1 MMNWNTLLSQ
11 ERLGGALEKN
21 YTDKNYIN
29 TEFEKD
35 YRRIVS
41 SASFRRLQDKT
52 QVFPLDKNDFI
63 RTRLTHSLETASIAK
78 QLGIMAQQVILGK
91 ETDIQAED
99 IRFIPDILLCAGIL
113 HDIGN
118 PPFGHFGETIIGD
131 WFKNN
136 LSEIKF
142 KEKTLKQILKSDIDE
157 EGQPYHDLIHFEG
170 NAQALRLVTKLHY
183 LDNEFGLNLTASVLN
198 TLVKYPCSSLS
209 INSKHKNI
217 KFHKMGYYFA
227 DMETME
233 NITNITK
240 AKRNDEFL
248 RHPLT
253 FLLEAADDIA
263 YTTAD
268 LEDAYKKGLFTLQQL
283 KEFIQKN
290 IKGKEDYYEDH
301 EDEFKPYI
309 KKQLH
314 FSKESLDKLIDLSEN
329 KNDNGRKNVDWY
341 AIQNWINYIRN
352 WLMYCVTFGFDVHY
366 DALMK
371 GTYEHELIHQTNQ
384 ELIMLILKDFMG
396 EYVFPDRSIITLEL
410 AAKSIME
417 SLLDKFVHAVLYY
430 DYKDEH
436 HNVNYK
442 MSKADKKLVSLLSQN
457 HKENYKKEAEG
468 KSEEEKL
475 YLRLLLVIDFISGMT
490 DTYAK
495 QIYQELNGIY

>member
-1 MMNWNTLLSQ
+1 MMKWNELLSD

-21 YTDKNYIN
+21 CIDEKYEN

-63 RTRLTHSLETASIAK
+63 RTRLTHSIETASIAK
-78 QLGIMAQQVILGK
+78 QLGIMAQQVILKK
-91 ETDIQAED
+91 EENIKEDD
-99 IRFIPDILLCAGIL
+99 IRFIPDILQCAGIL

-118 PPFGHFGETIIGD
+118 PPFGHFGETVIGD

-136 LSEIKF
+136 LTEIKF
-142 KEKTLKQILKSDIDE
+142 KEQTLEHILKLDINE
-157 EGQPYHDLIHFEG
+157 NGQPYYDLIHFEG

-183 LDNEFGLNLTASVLN
+183 LDNESGLNLTASVLN

-209 INSKHKNI
+209 IRGKHKNI
-217 KFHKMGYYFA
+217 KYHKMGYYFA
-227 DMETME
+227 DMDIMKK
-233 NITNITK
+233 ITNITK
-240 AKRNDEFL
+240 AKTHDEYV

-283 KEFIQKN
+283 KEFIQKS
-290 IKGKEDYYEDH
+290 IDDKEDYYNHH
-301 EDEFKPYI
+301 ESEFKGYI

-314 FSKESLDKLIDLSEN
+314 FSRESLDKLIELSEQN
-329 KNDNGRKNVDWY
+329 NENGRKNIDWY
-341 AIQNWINYIRN
+341 AIQNWISYIRN
-352 WLMYCVTFGFDVHY
+352 WLMYCVTFGFDIHY
-366 DALMK
+366 DKLMK
-371 GTYEHELIHQTNQ
+371 GTYEYELIYQTNQ
-384 ELIMLILKDFMG
+384 ELIMLILKAFMG
-396 EYVFPDRSIITLEL
+396 EYVFPNRSIVTLEL

-417 SLLDKFVHAVLYY
+417 SLLDKFVHAILYY
-430 DYKDEH
+430 DYEDEY

-457 HKENYKKEAEG
+457 HLENYKKEASG

-475 YLRLLLVIDFISGMT
+475 YLRLLLVTDFISGMT

>member
-1 MMNWNTLLSQ
+1 MMKWNELLSD

-21 YTDKNYIN
+21 CIDEKYEN

-78 QLGIMAQQVILGK
+78 QLGIMAQQVILK
-91 ETDIQAED
+91 KDEDLNAED
-99 IRFIPDILLCAGIL
+99 IRFIPDILQCTGIL

-183 LDNEFGLNLTASVLN
+183 LDNECGLNLTASVLN
-198 TLVKYPCSSLS
+198 TLVKYPCSSLF
-209 INSKHKNI
+209 INGKHKNI
-217 KFHKMGYYFA
+217 KFHKMGYYYA
-227 DMETME
+227 DRNIMEK
-233 NITNITK
+233 ITNITG
-240 AKRNDEFL
+240 AKNADEYY

-290 IKGKEDYYEDH
+290 INDLEDYYDQH
-301 EDEFKPYI
+301 TDEAKSYI

-314 FSKESLDKLIDLSEN
+314 FSKESLDKLIKLSEMQGE
-329 KNDNGRKNVDWY
+329 NGRKNIDWY

-352 WLMYCVTFGFDVHY
+352 WLMYCVTFGFEKHY
-366 DALMK
+366 DSLMR
-371 GTYEHELIHQTNQ
+371 GSYEHELIYQTNQ
-384 ELIMLILKDFMG
+384 ELIMHILKAFMG

-417 SLLDKFVHAVLYY
+417 SLLDKFVHAILYY

-475 YLRLLLVIDFISGMT
+475 YLRLLLVTDFISGMT